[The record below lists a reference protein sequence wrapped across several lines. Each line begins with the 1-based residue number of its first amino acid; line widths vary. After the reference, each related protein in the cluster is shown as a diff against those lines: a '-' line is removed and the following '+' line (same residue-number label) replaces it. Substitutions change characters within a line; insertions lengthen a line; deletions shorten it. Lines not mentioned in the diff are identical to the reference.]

1 MIELAVEIHYNR
13 QGVTVR
19 ATDGSGQ
26 LIRVTGSS
34 PKQALG
40 NLGALIQ
47 MRTVLAT
54 GQEA

>member
-26 LIRVTGSS
+26 LIRVTGAS

-47 MRTVLAT
+47 MRALLAE
-54 GQEA
+54 EA

>member
-1 MIELAVEIHYNR
+1 MIELAVEIHNTR

-26 LIRVTGSS
+26 VIRVTGSS

-47 MRTVLAT
+47 MRALLAE
-54 GQEA
+54 EA

>member
-1 MIELAVEIHYNR
+1 MIELAVELHYNR

-26 LIRVTGSS
+26 LIRVTGAS

-40 NLGALIQ
+40 SLGALIQ
-47 MRTVLAT
+47 MRALLAK
-54 GQEA
+54 EA